1 MAMCFAPWELTSA
14 RAPAGQS
21 ALSGLNTTVAPA
33 SNRSSTL
40 SFSHKGRLTY
50 RPGGK
55 QTMPPPLVVH
65 VVAVKGTGA
74 FGGQLR
80 ILNLLDTLV
89 ADSGEPALERLGL
102 RGWGWIG

>member
-1 MAMCFAPWELTSA
+1 
-14 RAPAGQS
+14 
-21 ALSGLNTTVAPA
+21 
-33 SNRSSTL
+33 
-40 SFSHKGRLTY
+40 
-50 RPGGK
+50 
-55 QTMPPPLVVH
+55 MPPPLVVH